1 MNDMHMLTGAYALDA
16 LDDLERA
23 RFEAHLDECADCRV
37 EVAEFRA
44 TAAMLA
50 DAAEVAPPAE
60 LRDSVLAAVSQVRP
74 LAPLSDEAP
83 QVHSRARRWLT
94 PLLVAASVLLAVG
107 VGFTTWSVWNDE
119 APPPNATEQVLRA
132 SDATSVRLDF
142 EDGSSARVVRS
153 EQSGRAV
160 IVTDGMASA
169 PDGKVYELW
178 LQIDGEMV
186 PAGLMP
192 DGPSH
197 TVLLEG
203 DASAAT
209 AVGITVEP
217 AGGSE
222 RPTSEPIAV
231 FDLSEA
237 S

>member
-23 RFEAHLDECADCRV
+23 RFEAHLDECAHCRV

-44 TAAMLA
+44 TAALLA
-50 DAAEVAPPAE
+50 EDAATTPPSE
-60 LRDSVLAAVSQVRP
+60 LRGSVLGAISQVRP
-74 LAPLSDEAP
+74 LAPLPEGAP
-83 QVHSRARRWLT
+83 QVHRRTRRWFT

-107 VGFTTWSVWNDE
+107 VGITTWSPWSDE
-119 APPPNATEQVLRA
+119 RPAPSATEQVLRA

-153 EQSGRAV
+153 EEHGRAV
-160 IVTDGMASA
+160 IVTEDMASA

-178 LQIDGEMV
+178 LQVDGEMV

-192 DGPSH
+192 DEPDQ
-197 TVLLEG
+197 TVLLDG

-222 RPTSEPIAV
+222 SPTSEPIAV
-231 FDLSEA
+231 FDLAEA